1 MSTFIMTALIFIL
14 VINNEVNVL
23 KKGKTASKHWIKSQ
37 QGWTWIITIL
47 WMLIANF
54 WPPFGLYGFV
64 CMFTP
69 IIIALS
75 GRGKMSCARIC
86 PRGSF
91 IGKFTRPISLGL
103 GLPVWMHGKHF
114 KFVLWTVMMG
124 SFIVL
129 MFWAVPKGVYM
140 LGKTV
145 LYFMEAATLLAFLTG
160 IIFKPRSWCTVCP
173 MGFTSGNIRDLLQ
186 RKTQLTVKSN

>member
-1 MSTFIMTALIFIL
+1 MK
-14 VINNEVNVL
+14 NNLQQESNSRSN
-23 KKGKTASKHWIKSQ
+23 KIWIKSQ
-37 QGWTWIITIL
+37 QNWTWIITIS

-91 IGKFTRPISLGL
+91 IGKFTSHLSRNRIMPAWTHTKGFRL
-103 GLPVWMHGKHF
+103 M
-114 KFVLWTVMMG
+114 LWTIMMG
-124 SFIVL
+124 TFIIL
-129 MFWAVPKGVYM
+129 MFWAVPKGVYT
-140 LGKTV
+140 LGKTI
-145 LYFMEAATLLAFLTG
+145 LYFMEAATLIAFLTG
-160 IIFKPRSWCTVCP
+160 LIFRPRSWCTICP
-173 MGFTSGNIRDLLQ
+173 MGFTSGNIRDFLC
-186 RKTQLTVKSN
+186 KKDSKVKDII